1 MRLLLT
7 GAGLVAGHF
16 LILRALPPD
25 SQAATNFSVTVLIL
39 SALAAAASAL
49 VAARRGTGRSR
60 IAWAVLAVGVTGWAL
75 GESTWAYYVSVR
87 ETTAP
92 FPNVGD
98 FGFLLMIPCTV
109 AALIAFLGVR
119 RGLLRVMLDGLL
131 IAGSLLVV
139 SWLLVLESVY
149 RAGNLTALAK
159 AVSAAYPLGD
169 VLIAAIALI
178 LLPYAEPSR
187 RRSAAL
193 VVGGAVAFST
203 ADLGFA
209 YLNQHASYTCGHPVD
224 SGWVAGFVM
233 FALAAH
239 HAPADRP
246 GTVTAPLPILLW
258 LPYLPMAV
266 AVLAAAERVA
276 TGGRLD
282 TFTTAVL
289 GTVILL
295 VLARQ
300 LVALRDNS
308 ALSRELHQAVAELRR
323 SEERLR
329 HLAYHDPLTGAAN
342 RALFLDRAES
352 RATGSL
358 TVLYLDLDGFKPV
371 NDRLG
376 HAAGDTLLVEV
387 VHRLRAETR
396 DTDLVAR
403 LGGDE
408 FAILLS
414 PDATAADADHLSTRL
429 ATRLSTPF
437 TIDGQPVT
445 IGASIG
451 TASRDATTHDPASV
465 LRRADEAMYRAKA
478 RTRPLANQS
487 GHTPPVP
494 TGVSG

>member
-1 MRLLLT
+1 MRLLMS
-7 GAGLVAGHF
+7 GVGLVAVHF
-16 LILRALPPD
+16 LVLRALPSG
-25 SQAATNFSVTVLIL
+25 SQTATDFSVTVLIL
-39 SALAAAASAL
+39 AALAAAASAL
-49 VAARRGTGRSR
+49 VTARRNTGRSR
-60 IAWAVLAVGVTGWAL
+60 IAWAVLAVGVTGWAF

-87 ETTAP
+87 QVTAP

-109 AALIAFLGVR
+109 VALIAFLGVR
-119 RGLLRVMLDGLL
+119 RGLLRVVLDGLL

-139 SWLLVLESVY
+139 SWVLVLESVY
-149 RAGNLTALAK
+149 QAGNLTPLAK

-169 VLIAAIALI
+169 VLIGAVALI
-178 LLPYAEPSR
+178 LLPHAEPSR

-193 VVGGAVAFST
+193 IVGGAVAFST

-209 YLNQHASYTCGHPVD
+209 YLNQHSSYTCGHPVD

-233 FALAAH
+233 FALAAAY
-239 HAPADRP
+239 APAQRP
-246 GTVTAPLPILLW
+246 AAATAPLPILLW

-266 AVLAAAERVA
+266 AVLATVERLA

-282 TFTTAVL
+282 SFTAIVL

-308 ALSRELHQAVAELRR
+308 ALSRDLHRVVAELRR
-323 SEERLR
+323 SEEQLR

-342 RALFLDRAES
+342 RALFLERTEA
-352 RATGSL
+352 RATGPF

-371 NDRLG
+371 NDRFG

-396 DTDLVAR
+396 NTDLVAR

-408 FAILLS
+408 FAILLA
-414 PDATAADADHLSTRL
+414 PGTTTDDAEHLQS
-429 ATRLSTPF
+429 RLSARMIAPF
-437 TIDGQPVT
+437 LIDGHPVT

-451 TASRDATTHDPASV
+451 TASRDSDTDDTATV

-478 RTRPLANQS
+478 RTRAAVAV
-487 GHTPPVP
+487 TR
-494 TGVSG
+494 

>member
-1 MRLLLT
+1 MWLLLT

-16 LILRALPPD
+16 LILRALPPG
-25 SQAATNFSVTVLIL
+25 SQAATDFSVTVLIL

-49 VAARRGTGRSR
+49 VTARRGTGRSR
-60 IAWAVLAVGVTGWAL
+60 IAWAVLAVGVTGWAF

-98 FGFLLMIPCTV
+98 FGFLLMTPCMV

-119 RGLLRVMLDGLL
+119 RGLLRVMLDGVL

-139 SWLLVLESVY
+139 SWVLVLESVY
-149 RAGNLTALAK
+149 RAGNLTPLAK

-187 RRSAAL
+187 RRSATL
-193 VVGGAVAFST
+193 VVGGAIAFST

-209 YLNQHASYTCGHPVD
+209 YLNQQSSYNCGHPVD
-224 SGWVAGFVM
+224 SGWVAGFVL

-246 GTVTAPLPILLW
+246 DTVTSPVPILLW

-276 TGGRLD
+276 AGGRLD
-282 TFTTAVL
+282 SFTTLVL
-289 GTVILL
+289 GMVILL

-308 ALSRELHQAVAELRR
+308 ALSQELHQVVAELRR
-323 SEERLR
+323 SEEQLR

-342 RALFLDRAES
+342 RALFMDQAQS
-352 RATGSL
+352 RNTGPF

-371 NDRLG
+371 NDRFG
-376 HAAGDTLLVEV
+376 HASGDALLVEV
-387 VHRLRAETR
+387 VHRLRTETR

-408 FAILLS
+408 FAILLA
-414 PDATAADADHLSTRL
+414 PDATAGDAEHLRDRL
-429 ATRLSTPF
+429 ATRLNDPF

-445 IGASIG
+445 IGVSIG
-451 TASRDATTHDPASV
+451 TASRDAGTHDPASV
-465 LRRADEAMYRAKA
+465 LRRADEDMYRAKA
-478 RTRPLANQS
+478 RSRTPLSTTA
-487 GHTPPVP
+487 G
-494 TGVSG
+494 